1 MIDFCHRVCEFA
13 RKATA
18 SCSQTNCH
26 CQMAKIT
33 ANTVALKIMLGE
45 ISHKKKQT
53 KKSLSCDKAHA
64 LLKPRCHF

>member
-33 ANTVALKIMLGE
+33 ANVVAQKIMLGE
-45 ISHKKKQT
+45 ISHKKK
-53 KKSLSCDKAHA
+53 SLSCDKAHV
-64 LLKPRCHF
+64 LVKPQRRF

>member
-45 ISHKKKQT
+45 ISHKKKN
-53 KKSLSCDKAHA
+53 KKIK
-64 LLKPRCHF
+64 